1 MLENRESSM
10 KIALVHDYLT
20 QPGGAERVFE
30 LLCKR
35 YPNADIFTSLYEPK
49 RTIDLGEREVR
60 TTVLQKVP
68 GASKNFRLMAPF
80 YFSAFRALDLQDY
93 DLIISSTTGFAK
105 AVRKRP
111 GATHICFCH
120 NVTRFLWD
128 TTTYLRDYA
137 TYRNLSGMLE
147 PIFQRLRKAD
157 LDSAQEPDFYIANSS
172 TVARRIQQYYGKKS
186 VVINYPIDINQFIFS
201 QEKEDFYLTSARLL
215 GYKRIDVI
223 IEAFN
228 WLGWPLLITG
238 DGPERERLESRALKN
253 VKFLG
258 YVSDTERSQLMSKAR
273 GVIVAALED
282 YGLVPVEA
290 NVSGTP
296 VIAYGK
302 GGVLDTQIPGKTGVF
317 FNLQTP
323 EAIHTAV
330 VESSNIAWDYEKI
343 REHAVDNF
351 SEDVFFKKVEGVIE
365 ELCGHHQL

>member
-80 YFSAFRALDLQDY
+80 YFPAFRALDLQDY

-147 PIFQRLRKAD
+147 PIFQRMRKAD

-172 TVARRIQQYYGKKS
+172 TVARRIQQYYEK
-186 VVINYPIDINQFIFS
+186 NQLLFTIP
-201 QEKEDFYLTSARLL
+201 LTSINL
-215 GYKRIDVI
+215 
-223 IEAFN
+223 
-228 WLGWPLLITG
+228 
-238 DGPERERLESRALKN
+238 
-253 VKFLG
+253 
-258 YVSDTERSQLMSKAR
+258 
-273 GVIVAALED
+273 
-282 YGLVPVEA
+282 
-290 NVSGTP
+290 
-296 VIAYGK
+296 
-302 GGVLDTQIPGKTGVF
+302 F
-317 FNLQTP
+317 FRKKK
-323 EAIHTAV
+323 
-330 VESSNIAWDYEKI
+330 KI
-343 REHAVDNF
+343 F
-351 SEDVFFKKVEGVIE
+351 I
-365 ELCGHHQL
+365 